1 VSREFIRHNI
11 HALSVRYPLLLG
23 IVLCL
28 AGACVKVGPNFKTP
42 STTVE
47 QQWMEINNPQITAA
61 ATEYKDW
68 WQVFSDPA
76 LSRLIDIAY
85 RENLQLQAAGI
96 RVLEARAQLGI
107 AIGDWYPQ
115 TQQAFGS
122 ISRNEIGSGVGFGAF
137 GARSSGGSTTGTGS
151 GTATSTSTA
160 SSSSGKT
167 LTYKE
172 SELGMRASWELDFWG
187 KFRRAI
193 EAARMSLFSSVAA
206 YDSALV
212 SLTAD
217 VASDYVTICTL
228 KERLKIAEENAD
240 IQKES
245 LEIAQA
251 RFQAGATGERDV
263 QEALSLL
270 RATQATIP
278 ALEAS
283 LQQTRNA
290 LAILL
295 GKTPAD
301 LDQGLAGPCPI
312 PSAPPHVAV
321 GIPVDLLRR
330 RPDIRQAE
338 YQAAAQSAQIGFAKA
353 QLYPA
358 FSLTGTFQV
367 LATDIGTSSLSDM
380 FSWNN
385 RLFSFGSTF
394 QWNIFNYGRLINNV
408 RLQDARFQELIAN
421 YRNTVLQAQQ
431 EVENGLVAFLKAQ
444 DQTAL
449 LGESVAASKSSVG
462 LAVFQYRE
470 GAIDYTTLLTAQQ
483 NLLTRQDQL
492 ASTKGQIAQSLVSVY
507 RALGG
512 GWEIR
517 LGSDFVPSE
526 IQKEMAERTYWDGLL
541 KRKELPSP
549 ATKPQFLPPLPEW

>member
-1 VSREFIRHNI
+1 MSNNIIRHFVR
-11 HALSVRYPLLLG
+11 ALAGRYPLLLCV
-23 IVLCL
+23 VLSL
-28 AGACVKVGPNFKTP
+28 AGACVKVGPNFNTP
-42 STTVE
+42 PATVE
-47 QQWMEINNPQITAA
+47 QQWMEINNPQLTSGAP
-61 ATEYKDW
+61 EYKDW
-68 WQVFSDPA
+68 WQVFSDPK
-76 LSRLIDIAY
+76 LSRLIDVSY

-122 ISRNEIGSGVGFGAF
+122 ISRNEIGSGVGFGTF
-137 GARSSGGSTTGTGS
+137 GARSSGGAAAGTGS
-151 GTATSTSTA
+151 ATSRTTVSST
-160 SSSSGKT
+160 SGKT

-172 SELGMRASWELDFWG
+172 SQLGLQASWELDFWG

-193 EAARMSLFSSVAA
+193 EAAEMSVFSSIAA
-206 YDSALV
+206 YDAALV

-217 VASDYVTICTL
+217 VASNYVTICTL
-228 KERLKIAEENAD
+228 KERLKIAKENAA

-251 RFQAGATGERDV
+251 RLQAGATGERDV

-278 ALEAS
+278 ALETS

-301 LDQGLAGPCPI
+301 LDEGLAGPCPI
-312 PSAPPHVAV
+312 PSAPPQVAV

-330 RPDIRQAE
+330 RPDIRRAE
-338 YQAAAQSAQIGFAKA
+338 YQAAAQSAQIGVAKA

-358 FSLTGTFQV
+358 FSLTGTFEV
-367 LATDIGTSSLSDM
+367 LATNIGTSSLSDM

-385 RLFSFGSTF
+385 RLYSFGSTF
-394 QWNIFNYGRLINNV
+394 QWDIFNYGRLINNV

-449 LGESVAASKSSVG
+449 LRESVAASKSSVG

-492 ASTKGQIAQSLVSVY
+492 ASTQGLIAQSLVGIY
-507 RALGG
+507 RAIGG

-517 LGSDFVPSE
+517 LGRDFVPPE
-526 IQKEMAERTYWDGLL
+526 IQKEMAERTDWNGLL
-541 KRKELPSP
+541 QRKEPPSP
-549 ATKPQFLPPLPEW
+549 AGRPPILPPPPEW